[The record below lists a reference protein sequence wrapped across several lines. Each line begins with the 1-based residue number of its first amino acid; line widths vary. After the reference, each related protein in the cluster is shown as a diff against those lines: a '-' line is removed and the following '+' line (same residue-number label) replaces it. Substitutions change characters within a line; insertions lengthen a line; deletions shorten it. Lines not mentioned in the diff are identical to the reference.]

1 MSKNHKSHTYNKM
14 KFHSKINFV
23 NFNKK
28 AWHEIIKYFFTSH
41 PELLQKIV
49 FLNKNSK
56 NNNILD
62 ILERKYNRDL
72 SKIKDYLENLE
83 K

>member
-1 MSKNHKSHTYNKM
+1 MDNNKLIAAA
-14 KFHSKINFV
+14 SY
-23 NFNKK
+23 
-28 AWHEIIKYFFTSH
+28 ASGSA
-41 PELLQKIV
+41 ELLQKII

-56 NNNILD
+56 NNNILN